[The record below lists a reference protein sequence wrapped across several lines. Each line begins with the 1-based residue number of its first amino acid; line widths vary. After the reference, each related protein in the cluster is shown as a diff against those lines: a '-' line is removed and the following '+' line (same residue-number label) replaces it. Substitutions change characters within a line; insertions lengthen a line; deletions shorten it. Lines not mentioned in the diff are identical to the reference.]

1 MIDKLLSHLEKV
13 INRCLAL
20 DPQFLPQLAILDGKL
35 LHLQLLIADLDI
47 FIRMD
52 QQGVNLSRLLSDEQA
67 VDLVISASPFSLL
80 RMAAAQGDYVHPG
93 DYDVSIQ
100 GDAGLAQQVQRIF
113 ASLDIDWEAHI
124 AKFTGDIIAHRLG
137 NAARKM
143 QRWVQQ
149 TGQSLQQDMTDYLQE
164 EARYLPTRF
173 ETEAWISDIDE
184 LRDDSERLLARWQHL
199 QQQMACKQ

>member
-1 MIDKLLSHLEKV
+1 MIDKLLPHLEKV
-13 INRCLAL
+13 INRCLGL
-20 DPQFLPQLAILDGKL
+20 DPQFLPQLAALDGKL

-47 FIRMD
+47 FIRMN

-80 RMAAAQGDYVHPG
+80 RMATAQGDYVHPG
-93 DYDVSIQ
+93 DYNVSIQ

-124 AKFTGDIIAHRLG
+124 ATFTGDIVAHRLG

-164 EARYLPTRF
+164 EVRYLPTRF

-199 QQQMACKQ
+199 QQQIACKQ